1 MLAARMSLMPMRRN
15 SQSILST
22 VAANQSRVNR
32 VQNKQ
37 FVKVVIWIVVVSMT
51 IGLGF
56 TVFALMT

>member
-1 MLAARMSLMPMRRN
+1 MLSFRMSRIPRRRK
-15 SQSILST
+15 SRSILST

-32 VQNKQ
+32 VQNKT
-37 FVKVVIWIVVVSMT
+37 FVKVVIWVVVVSMT